1 MKIGDKI
8 DDFTLPVTGEEGE
21 FTLSAAMAAGKA
33 VVLYFY
39 PKDDTPGCT
48 IESTDF
54 SALLDDFQKA
64 NAMVLGISRDNL
76 RSHEK
81 FRAKFDYQH
90 HLLADTDA
98 MLCKRFNVLKEK
110 TMYGKP
116 VTGVVRSTFLVD
128 GAGRLAFE
136 WRDIRDVTG
145 HAAEVLEKVR
155 SLA

>member
-1 MKIGDKI
+1 MKIGDII
-8 DDFTLPVTGEEGE
+8 DDFTLPITGADET
-21 FTLSAAMAAGKA
+21 FTLSQAAGKT

-54 SALLDDFQKA
+54 SAMLNDFHAA
-64 NAMVLGISRDNL
+64 NAIVLGISRDSL

-98 MLCKRFNVLKEK
+98 MLCKRFGVLKEK

-116 VTGVVRSTFLVD
+116 ATTIARSTFVTD
-128 GAGRLAFE
+128 GNRRLAFE
-136 WRDIRDVTG
+136 WRNISDVNG
-145 HAAEVLEKVR
+145 HAAAVLEKVR
-155 SLA
+155 TLT